1 MEDNVFVLE
10 ITSGICC
17 ILTAIFLH
25 YSAIPKNNN
34 KKNYQKG
41 YILVEIASLILG
53 ISALS
58 FAFAGGSLNIYGKSY
73 FIQLILPVETL
84 LVFWIFVYPLYER
97 EAKKF
102 SQASGLLHRFIMR
115 SKHYIYIYGRG

>member
-58 FAFAGGSLNIYGKSY
+58 FAFAGGSLNIY
-73 FIQLILPVETL
+73 T
-84 LVFWIFVYPLYER
+84 
-97 EAKKF
+97 
-102 SQASGLLHRFIMR
+102 
-115 SKHYIYIYGRG
+115 